1 MLSPKLLALTNLSKN
16 KFRAKCPDPKD
27 LKSTMTRNLMQAYK
41 NCPKFKEDKPS
52 TSPILV
58 RA

>member
-1 MLSPKLLALTNLSKN
+1 
-16 KFRAKCPDPKD
+16 
-27 LKSTMTRNLMQAYK
+27 MQAYK

-58 RA
+58 RALRKLSNKKNYPQVLLRTKHKNN